1 MGVSYIPVARAGELA
16 AGQMKE
22 IDLGGRQ
29 VLLAFAEG
37 KYFAFAR
44 QCPHEDADL
53 KNGVLDGA
61 KVRCANHNYCF
72 DPSTRSPALAEGS
85 RSGFRPTGVVEGVTG
100 LPVGA
105 QLAFG
110 RVRTAPR
117 RSAVD
122 GSADRSAGRG
132 DLHST
137 GVVIG

>member
-16 AGQMKE
+16 AGEMKE

-85 RSGFRPTGVVEGVTG
+85 RSGFRPTGVVEGAPG
-100 LPVGA
+100 CLPGSTIVMS
-105 QLAFG
+105 LLC
-110 RVRTAPR
+110 
-117 RSAVD
+117 RSAKKLRTGPPV
-122 GSADRSAGRG
+122 RSAQ
-132 DLHST
+132 S
-137 GVVIG
+137 

>member
-53 KNGVLDGA
+53 KNGVIEGA

-72 DPSTRSPALAEGS
+72 DLN
-85 RSGFRPTGVVEGVTG
+85 SGACVLPQGGPPLTVLPTE
-100 LPVGA
+100 A
-105 QLAFG
+105 
-110 RVRTAPR
+110 
-117 RSAVD
+117 
-122 GSADRSAGRG
+122 RG
-132 DLHST
+132 EEISIRLEW
-137 GVVIG
+137 